1 MPRTTRGRPSETY
14 FYMELNIPVNRLVN
28 TVYLYNLKTYDLET
42 INYNQWLKIVS
53 YQRQENE

>member
-14 FYMELNIPVNRLVN
+14 FYMGLNIPVNRLVN